1 MRFIYFITWEKAQ
14 VFNCPP
20 SASLTLVAIVQ
31 GRHDRETA
39 KTLKDKIEKIKRTLT
54 AEKRRLGCFDDSRGL
69 RYVPTELYVKLG
81 DFKEG
86 LKYLKWFDKNFP
98 DDSGFPEFLF
108 ESTIILFKTDNIEK
122 AEEKALKAYFSNT
135 FLLDKYFLREPESL
149 DRMTNSNTQELDWLK
164 DFHWTHDQDDLL
176 EFSDWLNNFTNS
188 EKFKRTVDE
197 FNEIKKE
204 LETEPVGQRRSQ
216 LVNRL
221 YNLI

>member
-1 MRFIYFITWEKAQ
+1 MTEKQ
-14 VFNCPP
+14 
-20 SASLTLVAIVQ
+20 
-31 GRHDRETA
+31 RKR
-39 KTLKDKIEKIKRTLT
+39 LKDKIEKIKRTLT

-164 DFHWTHDQDDLL
+164 DFHWTHDQEDLL

>member
-1 MRFIYFITWEKAQ
+1 
-14 VFNCPP
+14 
-20 SASLTLVAIVQ
+20 
-31 GRHDRETA
+31 
-39 KTLKDKIEKIKRTLT
+39 
-54 AEKRRLGCFDDSRGL
+54 
-69 RYVPTELYVKLG
+69 VKLG

-108 ESTIILFKTDNIEK
+108 ESTIILFKTDNIEE
-122 AEEKALKAYFSNT
+122 AEEKALKTYFSNT
-135 FLLDKYFLREPESL
+135 FLFDKYFLREPDSV
-149 DRMTNSNTQELDWLK
+149 DKMTNSNTQELDWLN
-164 DFHWTHDQDDLL
+164 DFHLTHDQDDLL
-176 EFSDWLNNFTNS
+176 EFSDWLNKFTKTQ
-188 EKFKRTVDE
+188 KFKRTVDE

>member
-1 MRFIYFITWEKAQ
+1 MTEKQ
-14 VFNCPP
+14 
-20 SASLTLVAIVQ
+20 
-31 GRHDRETA
+31 RKR
-39 KTLKDKIEKIKRTLT
+39 LKDKIEKIKRTLT

>member
-1 MRFIYFITWEKAQ
+1 MTEKQ
-14 VFNCPP
+14 RQR
-20 SASLTLVAIVQ
+20 L
-31 GRHDRETA
+31 R
-39 KTLKDKIEKIKRTLT
+39 DKIEKIKRTLT

-81 DFKEG
+81 DFKAG

-108 ESTIILFKTDNIEK
+108 ESTIILFKTDNIKK
-122 AEEKALKAYFSNT
+122 AEEKALKTYFSNT
-135 FLLDKYFLREPESL
+135 FLFDKYFLRESESL
-149 DRMTNSNTQELDWLK
+149 DKITNSNTQELDWLK
-164 DFHWTHDQDDLL
+164 DFHLTHDQDDLL
-176 EFSDWLNNFTNS
+176 EFSDWLNKFTKT